1 MNHSEGIEL
10 NQLKNRNDID
20 VFFGGEDDTTIYYY
34 KQHAR
39 VSIEEKKMID
49 IKNEL
54 GYGLKREMIGTIVF
68 TASTVAALATYYVG
82 FGLMAVAATFLTGST
97 IKLLL
102 SKNSLR

>member
-1 MNHSEGIEL
+1 MN
-10 NQLKNRNDID
+10 QPKNRDDID

-34 KQHAR
+34 RA
-39 VSIEEKKMID
+39 STEEKKMID
-49 IKNEL
+49 VKNEF

-102 SKNSLR
+102 SKDNLR

>member
-1 MNHSEGIEL
+1 MNHSEGIKL
-10 NQLKNRNDID
+10 SQLKNRNDID

-34 KQHAR
+34 R
-39 VSIEEKKMID
+39 PSTEEKKMID
-49 IKNEL
+49 VKNEFS
-54 GYGLKREMIGTIVF
+54 YGLKKEMVGTIIF

-102 SKNSLR
+102 NRNSLR

>member
-1 MNHSEGIEL
+1 MNHSDGIEL

-20 VFFGGEDDTTIYYY
+20 VFFGGEDDTTTYYY
-34 KQHAR
+34 KP
-39 VSIEEKKMID
+39 STEEKKMID

-54 GYGLKREMIGTIVF
+54 GYGLKREIIGSIIF

-102 SKNSLR
+102 SKDSLR